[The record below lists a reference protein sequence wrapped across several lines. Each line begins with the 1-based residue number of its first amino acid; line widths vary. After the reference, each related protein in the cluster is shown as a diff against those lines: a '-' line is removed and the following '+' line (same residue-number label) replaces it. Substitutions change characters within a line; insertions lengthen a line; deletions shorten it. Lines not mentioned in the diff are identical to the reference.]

1 MSGGILVVGSL
12 NMDMSVRVAAMPAVG
27 ETVLGK
33 SLSYQT
39 GGKGANQACAVG
51 KLDGQ
56 VKLLGC
62 IGMDEF
68 GEKQI
73 ESLKTSGV
81 DVSFLKKSQKEPTG
95 TAVISVDE
103 QGNNSIIVIPGA
115 NRECDVTYLKEQ
127 EELFRWCDYVILQM
141 EIPEET
147 VFYAAW
153 KAKEEGKTVILNPA
167 PAPEGLPDELL
178 ELIDYI
184 TPNET
189 ELRKLSE
196 SKIKDSDSLSQ
207 MAEYFVKKGVKNV
220 IVTLGEKGALLVN
233 EQKQLLLEAEKVNGI
248 DTTAAGDC
256 FNGALAVALAEGKP
270 LEESISFANKAA
282 AIAVTR
288 RGAIESLPYRDEMA
302 SEERISGVTSKQI
315 KV

>member
-127 EELFRWCDYVILQM
+127 EELFLLESPSVVSHNRTS
-141 EIPEET
+141 ET
-147 VFYAAW
+147 VPP
-153 KAKEEGKTVILNPA
+153 VPLN
-167 PAPEGLPDELL
+167 
-178 ELIDYI
+178 
-184 TPNET
+184 
-189 ELRKLSE
+189 K
-196 SKIKDSDSLSQ
+196 
-207 MAEYFVKKGVKNV
+207 
-220 IVTLGEKGALLVN
+220 
-233 EQKQLLLEAEKVNGI
+233 
-248 DTTAAGDC
+248 
-256 FNGALAVALAEGKP
+256 
-270 LEESISFANKAA
+270 
-282 AIAVTR
+282 
-288 RGAIESLPYRDEMA
+288 
-302 SEERISGVTSKQI
+302 
-315 KV
+315 